1 MLEDG
6 LGPVFKSSFTGHTRS
21 EYGKNFTFIYA
32 KKMCYADAQLINY
45 LVNRQTYRD
54 WLRDVWNFC
63 EGNNDLYNCLV
74 GIVACYADFLAGRV
88 GKRYASELMKEETEQ
103 LKRVLLGQTGKKAFL
118 PFAKNPACNVHYD
131 LRQLV
136 VNADETA
143 KEKGMNT
150 NLPA

>member
-1 MLEDG
+1 M
-6 LGPVFKSSFTGHTRS
+6 
-21 EYGKNFTFIYA
+21 
-32 KKMCYADAQLINY
+32 
-45 LVNRQTYRD
+45 
-54 WLRDVWNFC
+54 
-63 EGNNDLYNCLV
+63 
-74 GIVACYADFLAGRV
+74 
-88 GKRYASELMKEETEQ
+88 
-103 LKRVLLGQTGKKAFL
+103 LLGQTEKKAFL

>member
-74 GIVACYADFLAGRV
+74 GIVACYADFLAGR
-88 GKRYASELMKEETEQ
+88 EEV
-103 LKRVLLGQTGKKAFL
+103 RI
-118 PFAKNPACNVHYD
+118 
-131 LRQLV
+131 
-136 VNADETA
+136 
-143 KEKGMNT
+143 
-150 NLPA
+150 